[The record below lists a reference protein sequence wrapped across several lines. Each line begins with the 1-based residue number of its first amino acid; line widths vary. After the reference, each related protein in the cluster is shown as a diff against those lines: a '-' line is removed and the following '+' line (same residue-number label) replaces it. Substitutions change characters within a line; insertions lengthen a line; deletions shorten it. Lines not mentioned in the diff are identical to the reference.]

1 MRLIFFFVLLS
12 DRSLV
17 LGTKVGYR
25 HMICMV
31 LFEDETASFVE
42 VEKLAA
48 SLRTIPL
55 YSLESLTGLSK
66 LSILMPIQ
74 YELSG
79 RYYFVIEVRG
89 KTKQNKQ

>member
-1 MRLIFFFVLLS
+1 
-12 DRSLV
+12 
-17 LGTKVGYR
+17 
-25 HMICMV
+25 MICMIV
-31 LFEDETASFVE
+31 FEDETASFVE

-48 SLRTIPL
+48 SLRTILL

-79 RYYFVIEVRG
+79 RYYFVIEIRG
-89 KTKQNKQ
+89 KTKKKKKENNRYITLITYSIPAYINRC